1 MIQQTI
7 TSCDNIQ
14 CFLVTEHFFDYFSD
28 DTGITTFDRAM
39 LDLSRL
45 YKDAV
50 LVGAIAAAK
59 YIQPPVEPRVT
70 FDIDAILTEA
80 DFREFLEDSLPPE
93 QKEVLETYFRT
104 SDTVNHSLIHR
115 TTGIYVDFL
124 SASSQPVRRQL
135 IQYILADLEE
145 TTNLLVMNA
154 HSIRILKPELLVA
167 MKLNRYAKKPRSE
180 KGLTDRLDVVK
191 LLKSYYEMPELLS
204 PEKIRPHL
212 GRREIKYLEEI
223 LEDVECERCESQAV

>member
-28 DTGITTFDRAM
+28 DAGITTFDRAI

-59 YIQPPVEPRVT
+59 YIQPPVEPRIT
-70 FDIDAILTEA
+70 FDIDVILPEA
-80 DFREFLEDSLPPE
+80 DFQDFLEDDLPPE
-93 QKEVLETYFRT
+93 RREVLESYFQT

-115 TTGIYVDFL
+115 KTGIYVDFL
-124 SASSQPVRRQL
+124 SVPSRPVRRQL
-135 IQYILADLEE
+135 IQYILADPEE
-145 TTNLLVMNA
+145 TTNLLGMNA

-191 LLKSYYEMPELLS
+191 LLKSYYEMPGLLH
-204 PEKIRPHL
+204 PEKIRPFL
-212 GRREIKYLEEI
+212 NRREVKYLQEI
-223 LEDVECERCESQAV
+223 LEDVDCEFCEKQTG

>member
-115 TTGIYVDFL
+115 TTGIYLDFL

-135 IQYILADLEE
+135 IAYILADLEE
-145 TTNLLVMNA
+145 TTNLLVMDA

-180 KGLTDRLDVVK
+180 KGLTDRLDVIK

-204 PEKIRPHL
+204 PEKIRPFL

-223 LEDVECERCESQAV
+223 LEDVECERCESQAL